1 MTGMKCA
8 ICKTGETHP
17 GKTTVTLNREQTVV
31 VIEAVDALVC
41 DNCGHYYLDSATTQ
55 KVMATLDDAIARGTK
70 LEILAMR
77 AAA

>member
-1 MTGMKCA
+1 MTSMKCA
-8 ICKTGETHP
+8 ICKTGETQP

-41 DNCGHYYLDSATTQ
+41 DNCGHYYLDSATTK

>member
-1 MTGMKCA
+1 MKCV

-17 GKTTVTLNREQTVV
+17 GKSTVTLNRDQTVV

-41 DNCGHYYLDSATTQ
+41 DNCGHYYLDSATTK
-55 KVMATLDDAIARGTK
+55 KVMATLDEAIARGTK
-70 LEILAMR
+70 LEILALK